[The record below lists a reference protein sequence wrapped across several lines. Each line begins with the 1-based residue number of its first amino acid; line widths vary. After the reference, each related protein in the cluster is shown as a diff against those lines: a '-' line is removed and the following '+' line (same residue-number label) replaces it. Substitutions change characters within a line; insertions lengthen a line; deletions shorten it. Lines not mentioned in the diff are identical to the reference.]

1 LLKRRVAPDFSNNN
15 KEKMMKIEILGTGCA
30 KCKKLYENTL
40 EAVKLSGK
48 EAEVSKVEDIKDI
61 VAYGVMSTP
70 AIVVDGVVKVSGKL
84 VSPEEIKAM
93 L

>member
-1 LLKRRVAPDFSNNN
+1 
-15 KEKMMKIEILGTGCA
+15 MKIEILGTGCA

-48 EAEVSKVEDIKDI
+48 EADVSKVEDIKEI
-61 VAYGVMSTP
+61 AAYGVMSTP

-84 VSPEEIKAM
+84 VSPDEIRAM

>member
-1 LLKRRVAPDFSNNN
+1 
-15 KEKMMKIEILGTGCA
+15 MKIEILGTGCA

-48 EAEVSKVEDIKDI
+48 EVEVSKVEDIQAI

-70 AIVVDGVVKVSGKL
+70 AIVVDGVVKASGKL

>member
-1 LLKRRVAPDFSNNN
+1 
-15 KEKMMKIEILGTGCA
+15 MKIEILGTGCA

-48 EAEVSKVEDIKDI
+48 EAEVSKVEDIKEI

-84 VSPEEIKAM
+84 VSPQEIKAM

>member
-1 LLKRRVAPDFSNNN
+1 
-15 KEKMMKIEILGTGCA
+15 MKIEILGTGCA

-40 EAVKLSGK
+40 DAVRQSGK
-48 EAEVSKVEDIKDI
+48 DAEVSKVEDIKAI
-61 VAYGVMSTP
+61 MGYGVMSTP

>member
-1 LLKRRVAPDFSNNN
+1 
-15 KEKMMKIEILGTGCA
+15 MKIEILGSGCA

-40 EAVKLSGK
+40 EAVKQSGK
-48 EAEVSKVEDIKDI
+48 EAEVFKVEDIKKI
-61 VAYGVMSTP
+61 MEYGVMSTP
-70 AIVVDGVVKVSGKL
+70 AIVVDGVVKASGKL